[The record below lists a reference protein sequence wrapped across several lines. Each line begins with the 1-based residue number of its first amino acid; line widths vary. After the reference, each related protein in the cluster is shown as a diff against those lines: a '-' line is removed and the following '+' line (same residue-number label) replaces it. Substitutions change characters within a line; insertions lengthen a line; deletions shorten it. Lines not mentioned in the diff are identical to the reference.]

1 VSKSGN
7 EGRAAAPLSLRS
19 ETAPGYVCHMPIEP
33 RWAARTQL
41 LRELWQGR
49 DRIIIDP
56 VLERLLASGGAGARR
71 RSGACA
77 EVVSALLS
85 GGGRVRLLAEDPRS
99 LPGARRY
106 PGLEVAD
113 ADASAAIL
121 DSAPWQV
128 ALVDLGRYLGADASP
143 SRMLRRDLPGLARR
157 LDRRAIA
164 LLDVLA
170 DGAAQG
176 RVVIVTVSAAQVK
189 VPEFQALIEACFE
202 RAHLLGIAPLPVMA
216 AVDFGVV
223 DRDDD
228 GRGGGDEDVG
238 IAFDNSLGAE
248 PKFLEYVAVVGQQLA
263 GGLTLFEIPQ
273 PAKATFNRE
282 GADTLRIQMSQAR
295 RQLELA
301 AAARESLV
309 EQLDAAQSR
318 AGALEERCTALEA
331 RLAEAAWGP
340 GEARREDAPDEV
352 EGYAALQA
360 LVTSLRWQLEKSED
374 ERGRLAER
382 PVGVLEAEVAS
393 LRAALEE
400 GSGGDPGRGQAP
412 AIGSEGSG
420 GPTVAGIERAQA
432 AVDILLRRLDRGG
445 IGQRELRRKLSEVA
459 SLLVA
464 GSDGV

>member
-1 VSKSGN
+1 
-7 EGRAAAPLSLRS
+7 
-19 ETAPGYVCHMPIEP
+19 MPIEP

-41 LRELWQGR
+41 LRELWEGR

-56 VLERLLASGGAGARR
+56 ALERLLASAGVGARR
-71 RSGACA
+71 RSDACA

-106 PGLEVAD
+106 AGLEVAD

-176 RVVIVTVSAAQVK
+176 RLVIVTVPASQVK
-189 VPEFQALIEACFE
+189 VAEFQALIEACFE

-223 DRDDD
+223 ARDDD
-228 GRGGGDEDVG
+228 GRGGDGEVG
-238 IAFDNSLGAE
+238 IAFDNSLGAD

-263 GGLTLFEIPQ
+263 GGLTLFEIP
-273 PAKATFNRE
+273 PPPKATFNRE

-318 AGALEERCTALEA
+318 AGALEERSAALEA

-340 GEARREDAPDEV
+340 GEAGREDAPDEV
-352 EGYAALQA
+352 RGHAALQA

-393 LRAALEE
+393 LRAQLEE
-400 GSGGDPGRGQAP
+400 VSGGDPGRGQAA

-420 GPTVAGIERAQA
+420 GLTVAGIERAQA

-445 IGQRELRRKLSEVA
+445 IGQRELRRKLNEVA
-459 SLLVA
+459 SLLAVGTVGA
-464 GSDGV
+464 